1 MSIADELSCDGVLP
15 MGPVSGW
22 PRERHEELMTAA
34 ARMHEVGTR
43 NERSEPEHVP
53 SPGYRKMAR
62 GLLRTARQAVRHGK
76 VTAEIREERYDTC
89 KACPFFNAD
98 SKRCNDCGCFMEAKT
113 WVGGD
118 PNTLCPQQK
127 WSR

>member
-89 KACPFFNAD
+89 KA
-98 SKRCNDCGCFMEAKT
+98 
-113 WVGGD
+113 W
-118 PNTLCPQQK
+118 
-127 WSR
+127 